1 MICVHDHPV
10 LLITPT
16 GCIQAIQAAY
26 AEERWLVVKIDSVG
40 DALRQVRKVKPEVL
54 VLDISMYAC
63 GSTEIDMA
71 LRVVHEVRRR
81 ISGQTIVVLGAGDD
95 AAMEQAART
104 QGATLYLAISGATE
118 RDVACRHIQ
127 SLQVRDGPT
136 NAHGP
141 PRSGVP
147 PR

>member
-16 GCIQAIQAAY
+16 GCIQAIEAAY
-26 AEERWLVVKIDSVG
+26 AEERWLVVRIDSVG
-40 DALRQVRKVKPEVL
+40 DALRQVRKVRPDVL

-63 GSTEIDMA
+63 GSAEIDLA
-71 LRVVHEVRRR
+71 LRVIHEVRRR
-81 ISGQTIVVLGAGDD
+81 VPGQTIVVLGAGDD
-95 AAMEQAART
+95 SAMEQAART
-104 QGATLYLAISGATE
+104 QGATLYLAINGTTG
-118 RDVACRHIQ
+118 RDAARRYIQ
-127 SLQVRDGPT
+127 SVQVRDGPA

-141 PRSGVP
+141 PPSGVP

>member
-16 GCIQAIQAAY
+16 GCIQSIQAAY
-26 AEERWLVVKIDSVG
+26 AEERWLVLKIESVG
-40 DALRQVRKVKPEVL
+40 DALRQVRKVKPDVL

-63 GSTEIDMA
+63 GSEEIDLA

-81 ISGQTIVVLGAGDD
+81 ISGQTIVVLGTGDD
-95 AAMEQAART
+95 AAMEQAARSH
-104 QGATLYLAISGATE
+104 GATIYLNVNGAPE
-118 RDVACRHIQ
+118 RDVARRYIQ
-127 SLQVRDGPT
+127 SLQVRDGPA

-141 PRSGVP
+141 PHSGVP

>member
-16 GCIQAIQAAY
+16 GCIQAIQVAY
-26 AEERWLVVKIDSVG
+26 AEERWMVVQIDSVG
-40 DALRQVRKVKPEVL
+40 EALRHVRKVKPDVL
-54 VLDISMYAC
+54 VLDISMYTC
-63 GSTEIDMA
+63 GSAEIDMA

-81 ISGQTIVVLGAGDD
+81 VSGQTIVVLGAGDD
-95 AAMEQAART
+95 TAMEQAARA
-104 QGATLYLAISGATE
+104 QGATLYLTINGTTE
-118 RDVACRHIQ
+118 RDVARRYIQ
-127 SLQVRDGPT
+127 SLQVRDGPA

-141 PRSGVP
+141 PQSGVP